1 MIQSDAISQI
11 EPAAIC
17 GNMRNMAGKDVLV
30 LRWMLLHPPV
40 K

>member
-1 MIQSDAISQI
+1 MIQSDAISEI

-17 GNMRNMAGKDVLV
+17 ANMAGKDVLV